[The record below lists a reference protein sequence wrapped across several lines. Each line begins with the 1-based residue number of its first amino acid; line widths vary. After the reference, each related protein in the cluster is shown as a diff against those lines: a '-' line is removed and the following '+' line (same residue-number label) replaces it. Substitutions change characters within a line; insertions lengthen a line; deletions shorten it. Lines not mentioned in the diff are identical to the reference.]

1 MSSPRPANADVDVDA
16 KVIDLTH
23 PLAPGKVP
31 AWPGHPCY
39 SASLNSSLARGQP
52 ANVHS
57 LTIGTHTGTHLDAPF
72 HFFMDGTTVD
82 RLDLAL
88 LTAAPAVV
96 ADVRH
101 RGAHERIT
109 WDDLAAAAAEVSR
122 RGARV
127 LLLCT
132 GWSRLWGQPGY
143 SDHPW
148 LDADAARRILGLGV
162 RVIGLDTLSPD
173 ELTAEKEGADV
184 HRIVLGSGGVI
195 VENLTRLDA
204 VLESGWKSVVV
215 NLLPLSLEGCDGSPL
230 RAVAWEGAE

>member
-1 MSSPRPANADVDVDA
+1 MSSPRPANADVDA

-82 RLDLAL
+82 RLDLTL

-101 RGAHERIT
+101 RDAHERIT
-109 WDDLAAAAAEVSR
+109 WDDMAAAAAESQRRERGGDMSR
-122 RGARV
+122 RRGGGRDGTRELGRV
-127 LLLCT
+127 
-132 GWSRLWGQPGY
+132 QPRPGLR
-143 SDHPW
+143 HP
-148 LDADAARRILGLGV
+148 ASA
-162 RVIGLDTLSPD
+162 LSHQP
-173 ELTAEKEGADV
+173 
-184 HRIVLGSGGVI
+184 
-195 VENLTRLDA
+195 
-204 VLESGWKSVVV
+204 
-215 NLLPLSLEGCDGSPL
+215 
-230 RAVAWEGAE
+230 